1 MISKKTLIIILT
13 GIVLLNIILVKGL
26 SSYLERKYE
35 IESSEYKVK
44 YEVEQSCH
52 TITKL
57 RMNQQKKDHDE
68 TAYYLKLT
76 FDELVKCRDIQ

>member
-13 GIVLLNIILVKGL
+13 GIVFLNIILVKGV
-26 SSYLERKYE
+26 SAYLERKYE

-52 TITKL
+52 VITKL
-57 RMNQQKKDHDE
+57 RMDQQKKDNDE